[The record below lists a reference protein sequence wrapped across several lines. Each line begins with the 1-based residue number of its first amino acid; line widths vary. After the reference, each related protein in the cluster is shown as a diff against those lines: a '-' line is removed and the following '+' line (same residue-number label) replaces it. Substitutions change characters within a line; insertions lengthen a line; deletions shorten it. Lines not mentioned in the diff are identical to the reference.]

1 MALRTVAINA
11 MLNLPSLEISIVFL
25 MQLTQT
31 DNFMNIST
39 RRCSSIGIF

>member
-1 MALRTVAINA
+1 MALRKVVINDR
-11 MLNLPSLEISIVFL
+11 LNLPSLKIYIIFL

-39 RRCSSIGIF
+39 GRCKSIGIF